1 MQSKQGKESKLVLV
15 INFLFSLKSHFH
27 SGCINIDMYF
37 FFCKKDALESRTD
50 EFDTS
55 FLDIVGKYD
64 HNSHL
69 CNVFVLSNTLLG
81 HSISHLLYP
90 PV

>member
-1 MQSKQGKESKLVLV
+1 
-15 INFLFSLKSHFH
+15 
-27 SGCINIDMYF
+27 MYF
-37 FFCKKDALESRTD
+37 FFSKKDALGSSTD

-55 FLDIVGKYD
+55 FLDNVGKYD

-69 CNVFVLSNTLLG
+69 YNVFVLPNTLLG
-81 HSISHLLYP
+81 HSISHLLYT